1 MCTQVKPKNEIETF
15 YKQVTVPQSVVSL
28 SSDYEYLRN
37 PSIFL
42 SSTVTFAFAYLIIY
56 GMSWPQAVIEPIDLQ
71 TRFTLVWLP
80 Q

>member
-1 MCTQVKPKNEIETF
+1 MRTQVKPKNEIETF

-56 GMSWPQAVIEPIDLQ
+56 GMS
-71 TRFTLVWLP
+71 
-80 Q
+80 